1 MSSPQR
7 PSPRTT
13 PGLSVVERRMLLRQL
28 AEVQA
33 ELEEMSERTRR
44 IAGRVEAV
52 RRAVTLGV
60 VRG

>member
-1 MSSPQR
+1 MSSPRR
-7 PSPRTT
+7 PGSGTAK
-13 PGLSVVERRMLLRQL
+13 GLSVVERRMLLRQL